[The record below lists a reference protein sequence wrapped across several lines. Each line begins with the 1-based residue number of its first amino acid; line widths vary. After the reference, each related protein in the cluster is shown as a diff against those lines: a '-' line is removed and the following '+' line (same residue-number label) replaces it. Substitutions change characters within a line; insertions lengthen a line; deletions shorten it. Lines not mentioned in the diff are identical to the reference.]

1 MKTNNISNFKGAL
14 IFLFALFVIICFYPY
29 EFYSIYLLFLPKRA
43 FETCLVLFIPLVL
56 IYIITKQNGKLKITH
71 LNALA
76 FCQWIGFT
84 LVNINR
90 GNVNAIISQSV
101 LFLFVIIL
109 IHIIHQTIGLESFY
123 KKYNRWIFVMAALG
137 TLTWVLATFFHYSP
151 LYALPD
157 RAEPG
162 RLIYNYGFT
171 FAVLDETSSLR
182 YSGFFDEPGAMA
194 YWGIYAL
201 VINRLF
207 VKEKW
212 LEIPLM
218 VCLLFTFSA
227 GYYIQIIL
235 YIILFS
241 LSKKHFGSGILMCG
255 LFAIGIFIIE
265 STKGS
270 DLGFI
275 YDMTIGRL
283 DTMFG
288 NTQDISLDN
297 RSESTELAYKEFLSN
312 PIFGT
317 KNLNQNIG
325 NNIFEPLALY
335 GLVGTFF
342 ILFPFI
348 WILVSSIKNKDYDTT
363 RAMIVLIAGFT
374 HRPFHNNLLYYFILY
389 SIIVLYVS
397 RLHNFRLGIQCQE

>member
-1 MKTNNISNFKGAL
+1 MKTNKISKTKGTL
-14 IFLFALFVIICFYPY
+14 IFLFALLVILCFYPY
-29 EFYSIYLLFLPKRA
+29 EFYSMYLLFLPERA
-43 FETCLVLFIPLVL
+43 FETCLVLSIPLLL
-56 IYIITKQNGKLKITH
+56 IYIATKNGKLGITH

-76 FCQWIGFT
+76 FCQWLGST
-84 LVNINR
+84 MVNINR
-90 GNVNAIISQSV
+90 GNLNAIISQSV

-123 KKYNRWIFVMAALG
+123 KKYNRWIFLMAALG
-137 TLTWVLATFFHYSP
+137 TLTWALSTFFNYSP
-151 LYALPD
+151 QYALPD
-157 RAEPG
+157 RAEKG
-162 RLIYNYGFT
+162 RFIYNYGLT

-212 LEIPLM
+212 IEIPLM

-241 LSKKHFGSGILMCG
+241 LAKKHLGSGMLMCG
-255 LFAIGIFIIE
+255 LFAIFIFIIE
-265 STKGS
+265 STKDS
-270 DLGFI
+270 NLGFI

-283 DTMFG
+283 DTMF

-317 KNLNQNIG
+317 KNLDQNIG
-325 NNIFEPLALY
+325 NNIFEPLALN
-335 GLVGTFF
+335 GLVGTSF

-363 RAMIVLIAGFT
+363 KAMIVLFAGFT

-397 RLHNFRLGIQCQE
+397 RLHNYRLGKQCQG

>member
-1 MKTNNISNFKGAL
+1 MKTNKISKTKGAL
-14 IFLFALFVIICFYPY
+14 IFLFTLFVIICFYPY
-29 EFYSIYLLFLPKRA
+29 EFYSMYLLFLPERA
-43 FETCLVLFIPLVL
+43 FEICLVLSIPLL
-56 IYIITKQNGKLKITH
+56 FIYVATKNGKLGITH

-76 FCQWIGFT
+76 FCQWFGST

-157 RAEPG
+157 RAEAG

-212 LEIPLM
+212 IEIPLM

-227 GYYIQIIL
+227 GYYIQLVI
-235 YIILFS
+235 YVILFS
-241 LSKKHFGSGILMCG
+241 ISKKNIGSGIIMCG
-255 LFAIGIFIIE
+255 LIVISMFIIE

-270 DLGFI
+270 NLDFV
-275 YDMTIGRL
+275 YEMTLGRL

-317 KNLNQNIG
+317 KNLDQNIG
-325 NNIFEPLALY
+325 NNIFEPLALN

-348 WILVSSIKNKDYDTT
+348 WLLFSSIKNKDYDTT
-363 RAMIVLIAGFT
+363 KAMIVLFAGFT
-374 HRPFHNNLLYYFILY
+374 HRPFHDNLLYYFILY

-397 RLHNFRLGIQCQE
+397 RLHNYRLGNQCQG

>member
-1 MKTNNISNFKGAL
+1 MKTNKISKTKGTL
-14 IFLFALFVIICFYPY
+14 IFLFALLVILCFYPY
-29 EFYSIYLLFLPKRA
+29 EFYSMYLLFLPERA
-43 FETCLVLFIPLVL
+43 FETCLVLSIPLIL

-76 FCQWIGFT
+76 FCQWFGST

-90 GNVNAIISQSV
+90 GNINAIISQSV

-123 KKYNRWIFVMAALG
+123 KKYNRWIFLMAALG
-137 TLTWVLATFFHYSP
+137 TLTWALTTFFNYSP

-157 RAEPG
+157 RAEKG
-162 RLIYNYGFT
+162 RFIYNYGLT

-212 LEIPLM
+212 IEIPLM
-218 VCLLFTFSA
+218 VCLLFTFSV
-227 GYYIQIIL
+227 GFYIQLVI
-235 YIILFS
+235 YVILFS
-241 LSKKHFGSGILMCG
+241 ISKKNIGSGIIMCG
-255 LFAIGIFIIE
+255 LIVISMFIIE

-270 DLGFI
+270 NLDFV
-275 YDMTIGRL
+275 YEMTLGRL

-297 RSESTELAYKEFLSN
+297 RSESTDLAYKEFLSN

-317 KNLNQNIG
+317 NKLDQNIG
-325 NNIFEPLALY
+325 NNIYEPLALY

-348 WILVSSIKNKDYDTT
+348 WLLFSSIKNKDYDTT
-363 RAMIVLIAGFT
+363 KAMIVLFAGFT
-374 HRPFHNNLLYYFILY
+374 HRPFHDNLLYYFILY

-397 RLHNFRLGIQCQE
+397 RLHNYRLGNQCQG